1 MGPNQMKPAL
11 FIVSLGEGHLDLR
24 TADKIMQ
31 ALHTKDPVNSGLPSP
46 TSIIS
51 EKSYII
57 VWDLVP

>member
-1 MGPNQMKPAL
+1 MKPAL
-11 FIVSLGEGHLDLR
+11 FIVSFGEGHLDLR

-31 ALHTKDPVNSGLPSP
+31 ALHTKDSGLPSP

-51 EKSYII
+51 EKNYIM